1 MCILDIFKKKEEIP
15 EEAEKWNKMWDL
27 WTEEQ
32 IESPYK
38 ELMTYQSEIN
48 NGGHSQYFCNI
59 ESIIN
64 IEDELKELK
73 SILPQNL
80 IDNLNK
86 AYKANQILENEEN
99 EEAETIIE
107 ESDNTFNE
115 YENAIQKAN
124 ILKIFFIISLFL
136 Y

>member
-59 ESIIN
+59 EIISN
-64 IEDELKELK
+64 IEDELKKIK

-107 ESDNTFNE
+107 ECDNTF
-115 YENAIQKAN
+115 YENENLINDLLNERAS
-124 ILKIFFIISLFL
+124 KIEL
-136 Y
+136 

>member
-1 MCILDIFKKKEEIP
+1 MGILDIFKKKEEIP
-15 EEAEKWNKMWDL
+15 EEVQKWNKMWDL

-59 ESIIN
+59 DSIIN

-107 ESDNTFNE
+107 ECDNTF
-115 YENAIQKAN
+115 YENENLINDLLNERAS
-124 ILKIFFIISLFL
+124 KIEL
-136 Y
+136 

>member
-15 EEAEKWNKMWDL
+15 EEVQKWNKMWDL

-59 ESIIN
+59 ESISN
-64 IEDELKELK
+64 IEDELKKIK

-107 ESDNTFNE
+107 ECDNIF
-115 YENAIQKAN
+115 YENENLINDLLNERAS
-124 ILKIFFIISLFL
+124 KIEL
-136 Y
+136 

>member
-1 MCILDIFKKKEEIP
+1 MDILDIFKKKEEIP
-15 EEAEKWNKMWDL
+15 EEAKKWNKMWDL

-59 ESIIN
+59 ESISN
-64 IEDELKELK
+64 IEDELKKLK

-107 ESDNTFNE
+107 ECDNIF
-115 YENAIQKAN
+115 YENENLINDLLNERAS
-124 ILKIFFIISLFL
+124 KIEL
-136 Y
+136 

>member
-1 MCILDIFKKKEEIP
+1 MGILDIFKKKEEIP

-59 ESIIN
+59 ESISN
-64 IEDELKELK
+64 IEDELKKIK

-107 ESDNTFNE
+107 ECDNTF
-115 YENAIQKAN
+115 YENENLINDLLNERAS
-124 ILKIFFIISLFL
+124 KIEL
-136 Y
+136 

>member
-59 ESIIN
+59 ESISN
-64 IEDELKELK
+64 IEDELKKIK

-99 EEAETIIE
+99 EETETIIE
-107 ESDNTFNE
+107 ECDNIF
-115 YENAIQKAN
+115 YENENLINDLLNERAS
-124 ILKIFFIISLFL
+124 KIEL
-136 Y
+136 

>member
-59 ESIIN
+59 ESISN

-107 ESDNTFNE
+107 ECDNIF
-115 YENAIQKAN
+115 YENENLINDLLNERAS
-124 ILKIFFIISLFL
+124 KIEL
-136 Y
+136 

>member
-107 ESDNTFNE
+107 ECDNIF
-115 YENAIQKAN
+115 YENENLINDLLNERAS
-124 ILKIFFIISLFL
+124 KIEL
-136 Y
+136 

>member
-1 MCILDIFKKKEEIP
+1 MGILDIFKKKEEIP
-15 EEAEKWNKMWDL
+15 EEVQKWNKMWDL

-107 ESDNTFNE
+107 ECDNTF
-115 YENAIQKAN
+115 YENENLINDLLNERAS
-124 ILKIFFIISLFL
+124 KIEL
-136 Y
+136 

>member
-59 ESIIN
+59 ESISN
-64 IEDELKELK
+64 IEDELKKIK

-107 ESDNTFNE
+107 ECDNIF
-115 YENAIQKAN
+115 YENENLINDLLNERAS
-124 ILKIFFIISLFL
+124 KIEL
-136 Y
+136 

>member
-1 MCILDIFKKKEEIP
+1 MGILDIFKKKEEIP
-15 EEAEKWNKMWDL
+15 EEVQKWNKMWDL

-107 ESDNTFNE
+107 ECDNIF
-115 YENAIQKAN
+115 YENENLINDLLNERAS
-124 ILKIFFIISLFL
+124 KIEL
-136 Y
+136 

>member
-1 MCILDIFKKKEEIP
+1 MGILDIFKKKEEIP
-15 EEAEKWNKMWDL
+15 EEAQKWNKMWDL

-107 ESDNTFNE
+107 ECDNIF
-115 YENAIQKAN
+115 YENENLINDLLNERAS
-124 ILKIFFIISLFL
+124 KIEL
-136 Y
+136 

>member
-107 ESDNTFNE
+107 ECDNTF
-115 YENAIQKAN
+115 YENENLINDLLNERAS
-124 ILKIFFIISLFL
+124 KIEL
-136 Y
+136 

>member
-1 MCILDIFKKKEEIP
+1 MGILDIFKKKEEIP
-15 EEAEKWNKMWDL
+15 EEVQKWNKMWDL

-59 ESIIN
+59 ESISN
-64 IEDELKELK
+64 IEDELKKIK

-107 ESDNTFNE
+107 ECDNTF
-115 YENAIQKAN
+115 YENENLINDLLNERAS
-124 ILKIFFIISLFL
+124 KIEL
-136 Y
+136 

>member
-1 MCILDIFKKKEEIP
+1 MGILDIFKKKEEIP

-107 ESDNTFNE
+107 ECDNTF
-115 YENAIQKAN
+115 YENENLINDLLNERAS
-124 ILKIFFIISLFL
+124 KIEL
-136 Y
+136 

>member
-15 EEAEKWNKMWDL
+15 EEVQKWNKMWDL

-107 ESDNTFNE
+107 ECDNTF
-115 YENAIQKAN
+115 YENENLINDLLNERAS
-124 ILKIFFIISLFL
+124 KIEL
-136 Y
+136 

>member
-1 MCILDIFKKKEEIP
+1 MGILDIFKKKEEIP
-15 EEAEKWNKMWDL
+15 EEAQKWNKMWDL

-107 ESDNTFNE
+107 ECDNIF
-115 YENAIQKAN
+115 YENENLINDLLNERAA
-124 ILKIFFIISLFL
+124 KIEL
-136 Y
+136 

>member
-1 MCILDIFKKKEEIP
+1 MGILDIFKKKEEIP
-15 EEAEKWNKMWDL
+15 EEVQKWNKMWDL

-64 IEDELKELK
+64 IEDELKKIK

-107 ESDNTFNE
+107 ECDNTF
-115 YENAIQKAN
+115 YENENLINDLLNERAS
-124 ILKIFFIISLFL
+124 KIEL
-136 Y
+136 